1 MGFIVHPK
9 EERRIWSQKSEFGEP
24 IPLLMKAGWNLC
36 TKPNDIWVKEVCAK
50 YQCDNDIFP
59 VVDQRRPGS
68 NLRREIVKVWDSL
81 CPNLIWTVGNGR
93 RIHF

>member
-24 IPLLMKAGWNLC
+24 IPLLMKARWNLC

-68 NLRREIVKVWDSL
+68 NLRHEIVKVWDSL
-81 CPNLIWTVGNGR
+81 CPN
-93 RIHF
+93 